1 MTRSSNM
8 LEGYPKEIMSK
19 DGTPILLRPLALE
32 DEQHLSEFFAR
43 IPEDERW
50 FLRDNVADPAVMHVW
65 IKNVDYDRI
74 LPLVAV
80 RQEDNTIV
88 ANVRLHRRPSECLH
102 HIAHLRIMVDPA
114 YRQQRLGTWMLL
126 DTIRL
131 AMSVGIEKLVA
142 EFIAGVEDAAMNAAR
157 KLDFFEEAVLKD
169 YVKDSQGRYRDLII
183 MVKTL
188 HRDWSD
194 F

>member
-1 MTRSSNM
+1 
-8 LEGYPKEIMSK
+8 
-19 DGTPILLRPLALE
+19 
-32 DEQHLSEFFAR
+32 
-43 IPEDERW
+43 
-50 FLRDNVADPAVMHVW
+50 
-65 IKNVDYDRI
+65 
-74 LPLVAV
+74 
-80 RQEDNTIV
+80 
-88 ANVRLHRRPSECLH
+88 
-102 HIAHLRIMVDPA
+102 
-114 YRQQRLGTWMLL
+114 MLL

-142 EFIAGVEDAAMNAAR
+142 EFIAGVEDAAMNAAQ

>member
-142 EFIAGVEDAAMNAAR
+142 EFIAGVEDAAMNAAQ